1 MITVRAGIG
10 GINEYIERIRNNIEG
25 DVDNERNRV
34 RFLKSEIDKDEFKR
48 LTFLRYKSH
57 DRIVQYG
64 RILQT
69 FVEMSA
75 TIMRD
80 HLDTEQSELEGYTQ
94 LCNFRDM
101 VNTDIEKI
109 KDKKYESIHLISKN
123 FTLTNEVE
131 KRIIRRRTVPLCK
144 IPNCIWHG
152 LHLCGTHH
160 YKFVRHE
167 RDNRERNGGVRRC
180 KRIMVGG
187 KRKGEEC
194 GRPTI
199 NLGGDRCLLHLE
211 KEDYEAFAKF
221 IKEEAN

>member
-1 MITVRAGIG
+1 M
-10 GINEYIERIRNNIEG
+10 
-25 DVDNERNRV
+25 
-34 RFLKSEIDKDEFKR
+34 KSEIDKDEFKR

-57 DRIVQYG
+57 DQIVQYG

-123 FTLTNEVE
+123 FTLTNEVRKSSKKNSSIMQNPE
-131 KRIIRRRTVPLCK
+131 LYLARI
-144 IPNCIWHG
+144 N
-152 LHLCGTHH
+152 LCGTHH
-160 YKFVRHE
+160 YKFVRNE
-167 RDNRERNGGVRRC
+167 RDNRERNGGVRRS

-211 KEDYEAFAKF
+211 KKDYEAFAKL
-221 IKEEAN
+221 